1 MSNGRPNKYERSRR
15 VEDKSDVSK
24 LERILNPYRKIRETA
39 ENIKQDK
46 G

>member
-15 VEDKSDVSK
+15 VEDNTNISK
-24 LERILNPYRKIRETA
+24 IERILNPYRKIRETA

-46 G
+46 E